1 MEKYSLSKSILL
13 HLLPG
18 VFILLFY
25 VLLTPTINRM
35 GYPSLFSLLI
45 SVSLGI
51 LLEMGHLLY
60 IGYKINGRISLKGV
74 INTSERLPIWKFSLI
89 LFISFLIMIICVI
102 GIVLFESSIKQA
114 FFSKLAAWYFFDTNF
129 ASFSKKAL
137 ITTALLRLLLD
148 GLIIPIIE
156 ELYFRGYLLNRLPNY
171 LKYKLIIAALLFTVY
186 HFWQPWNYGSVLIA
200 GILLVWP
207 VYKYK
212 NLYLSISLHILVNMI
227 SAILF
232 LGQVGHLK

>member
-25 VLLTPTINRM
+25 ILLTPTINRM

-60 IGYKINGRISLKGV
+60 VGYKINGRISLKGV

-89 LFISFLIMIICVI
+89 LLISFLIMIICVI

-114 FFSKLAAWYFFDTNF
+114 FFSKLPAWYFFDTNF

-171 LKYKLIIAALLFTVY
+171 LRYKLIIAALLFTVY
-186 HFWQPWNYGSVLIA
+186 HFWQPWNYGSVR
-200 GILLVWP
+200 WP
-207 VYKYK
+207 NFY
-212 NLYLSISLHILVNMI
+212 
-227 SAILF
+227 
-232 LGQVGHLK
+232 GQ